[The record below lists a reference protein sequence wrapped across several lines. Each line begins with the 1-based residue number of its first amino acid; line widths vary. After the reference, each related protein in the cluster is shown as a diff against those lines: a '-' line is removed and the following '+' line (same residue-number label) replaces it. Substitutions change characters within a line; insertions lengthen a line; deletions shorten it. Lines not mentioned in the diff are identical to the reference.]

1 MKNNKLSRLIK
12 YEFKNLLG
20 SWYIP
25 MLGVVFPIF
34 LALVI
39 GNQVISEVKSVSNLI
54 DPKEVSTG
62 ISLGFL
68 QVIPMAS
75 IFMGHSALYSQE
87 LENKILLRLKLFSF
101 KQREILISKMLSQ
114 LGFLLLAFIIYFI
127 ATYVGLGWEVYSLAG
142 TLKFFALVLIEC
154 AILFTMAHAIA
165 NIFKKFGVT
174 YAITMVLYFFMLFF
188 SGMMGL
194 SVDKFPNQIRWIS
207 KLLPFTYFAN
217 EDILKLWKNT
227 SYNYIPLIQSLIFM
241 GSISV
246 LLLVLGNFLNKN
258 RKQNV
263 KTH

>member
-25 MLGVVFPIF
+25 MFGVVFPMF

-39 GNQVISEVKSVSNLI
+39 GNHVLAEVKSLSNII

-62 ISLGFL
+62 LSLGFL
-68 QVIPMAS
+68 HMIPMAA

-87 LENKILLRLKLFSF
+87 LENKVLLRLRLFSF
-101 KQREILISKMLSQ
+101 KQREILISKLLSQ
-114 LGFLLLAFIIYFI
+114 LGFLLVAFLIYFI
-127 ATYVGLGWEVYSLAG
+127 ATYIGLGWEVYSLAG
-142 TLKFFALVLIEC
+142 TLKFFAFVIVEC
-154 AILFTMAHAIA
+154 AILFTMAHGIA
-165 NIFKKFGVT
+165 NIFKKIGIT
-174 YAITMVLYFFMLFF
+174 YVITMVLYFFMLFF

-207 KLLPFTYFAN
+207 KLLPFTYFADK
-217 EDILKLWKNT
+217 EIIKLWKNI

-246 LLLVLGNFLNKN
+246 LLLVLGNYLNRNK
-258 RKQNV
+258 KV
-263 KTH
+263 KSYD